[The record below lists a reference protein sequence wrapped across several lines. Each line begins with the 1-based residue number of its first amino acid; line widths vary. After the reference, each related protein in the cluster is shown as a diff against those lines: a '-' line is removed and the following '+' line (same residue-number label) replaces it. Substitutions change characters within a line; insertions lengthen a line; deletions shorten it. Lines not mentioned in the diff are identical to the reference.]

1 MLYKV
6 KVKGQTIFR
15 NSAEEV
21 AKICKCS
28 ASNVYTRLGRK
39 GIKSD
44 IINGVEVTIIE
55 TMREVKRFA
64 DNLVKDENGNYN
76 HWIEYSDGTKE
87 SSVCDEIKSL
97 WYKWVRSET
106 SKERYIENGFVIYE
120 F

>member
-6 KVKGQTIFR
+6 KVKGKTIFR

-28 ASNVYTRLGRK
+28 ASNIYTRLGRK

-55 TMREVKRFA
+55 T
-64 DNLVKDENGNYN
+64 
-76 HWIEYSDGTKE
+76 I
-87 SSVCDEIKSL
+87 
-97 WYKWVRSET
+97 
-106 SKERYIENGFVIYE
+106 
-120 F
+120 